1 LTGGIVIAN
10 PIAAEFEM
18 RHDAIEPAIEQA
30 LDEARAQRVTGKAVT
45 PFLLARVNALTEG
58 NSLRSNVQ
66 LLMDNARLAARI
78 AVAYATLAI

>member
-1 LTGGIVIAN
+1 
-10 PIAAEFEM
+10 M
-18 RHDAIEPAIEQA
+18 
-30 LDEARAQRVTGKAVT
+30 
-45 PFLLARVNALTEG
+45 TEG